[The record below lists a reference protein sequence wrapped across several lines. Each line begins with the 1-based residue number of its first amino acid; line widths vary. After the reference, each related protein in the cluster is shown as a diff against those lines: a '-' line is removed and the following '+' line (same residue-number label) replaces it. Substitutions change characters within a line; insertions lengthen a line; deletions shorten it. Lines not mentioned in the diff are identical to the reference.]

1 MVKILYGNIIFT
13 STSKKFDI
21 YENSYLVSKNGI
33 IKGIYKTLPKEFENV
48 EVDNY
53 KDKIII
59 PGLID
64 LHVHAPQ
71 YAFRGLEMD
80 KELID
85 WLNSNTFPEEAKYK
99 NIDYAIKAYD
109 IFANDLLHSFTTRAS
124 IFATI
129 HKDATINLMD
139 KLDKTGLI
147 TMVGKVNMDRNCPD
161 YLKEDTNE
169 SYLNTIAFIEEA
181 IKKNYKNTTPI
192 LTPRFI
198 PSCSD
203 LLLDK
208 LKEIEEK
215 YKLPIQSHLSENLS
229 EIEWVKELCPNA
241 KTYADAYNMH
251 GLFGGNYK
259 TLMAHCVYSS
269 DLELKLIKDNH
280 VYIVHCPES
289 NTNLRSG
296 IAPIRK
302 YLDLN
307 LNVGLGS
314 DVAGGTT
321 LNMFKSIEE
330 CVKCSKLRWRVVDS
344 KYKFLNEAEAF
355 YLATKKGGSFFGN
368 VGSFEEGYE
377 LDAVVIDDSKIK
389 RPSDISLENRIVGA
403 IYLSNQIDVV
413 AKYVKGNKV
422 L

>member
-33 IKGIYKTLPKEFENV
+33 IKGIYKTLPEEYKDV
-48 EVDNY
+48 EVNNY

-99 NIDYAIKAYD
+99 DIDYASKAYD
-109 IFANDLLHSFTTRAS
+109 IFAYDLLHSFTTRAA

-215 YKLPIQSHLSENLS
+215 YNMPIQSHLSENLS

-269 DLELKLIKDNH
+269 DLELKLIKDNG

-302 YLDLN
+302 YLDLD
-307 LNVGLGS
+307 LNIGLGS

-344 KYKFLNEAEAF
+344 NYKFLNEAEAF

-377 LDAVVIDDSKIK
+377 LDVVVIDDSKIK
-389 RPSDISLENRIVGA
+389 RPSDISLENRITGA
-403 IYLSNQIDVV
+403 IYLSNQIDVI